1 MFGSNPKRTRIS
13 RVTGVRGPE
22 TVWSRSLEFF
32 KDRGK
37 LLRIGMCLAAI
48 AVLLLMVQSWKAP
61 FPYRAGQRAP
71 HGIAAKLDFDRIDEI
86 ATEELR
92 DRAEDEVPLV
102 FHNHPERLD
111 ALPQQLRA
119 ALGEIAQ
126 ANTLDELRN
135 LSPEVAAAFG
145 LAPPEPPKGDKPPEP
160 SPAAVFAAAD
170 IDARFKEIKQ
180 HLGEGEM
187 TTTTQMLIDDIVDDF
202 TRFIA
207 PMRRVGVIDP
217 EDVQEQDITSDRR
230 LRIVQGDDADLEV
243 LLPQVRPIDQINDA
257 GEVGKLWLSYPSL
270 TQLRPALSHWL
281 VMTLQDNS
289 TLQFDHAATTEARAA
304 ARDAVEPQKQ
314 QFIRGDLLVQPGEVI
329 DEERLNLLWDEY
341 AAAEQRVIL
350 PERLIRVGVMFL
362 LMAVLAIVNG
372 YYITH
377 NEPRLRNSLGRLSV
391 YLVAVIVAAALARSL
406 SFFSWPAEV
415 IPLLVVAMLL
425 AVAYNQVLATM
436 TAFTVSVI
444 VTLSATFDLSMFIVM
459 MSSAAMAVIPLTRV
473 ASRSKIVVVGVYT
486 ALTYLCV
493 SLGLG
498 VIETQSLSR
507 VFENLALLQDS
518 LKGAAMCLAA
528 AYLVAGSLPFF
539 EKAFGVVTDISLL
552 ELSDPSHPLLQELV
566 RRAPGTYNHSISVG
580 SIAEAAAEKIGANGL
595 LVRVGAYF
603 HDIGKMLKPQYFIE
617 NVQDAGQNRHAH
629 LAPAMSTLIII
640 GHVKDGIDLAEQHNL
655 PQAIIDFI
663 EQHHGTTLVEYFY
676 HEAARQAECDPDHK
690 SDAEESSFRYP
701 GPKPQTKEA
710 GVMMLADAVESAS
723 RALSDPTP
731 RRIETLVHNL
741 TLKRL
746 LDGQFDDSSLTLSE
760 IRTVEESL
768 VKSLI
773 AIYHGRIRYPEAQ
786 TA

>member
-1 MFGSNPKRTRIS
+1 
-13 RVTGVRGPE
+13 
-22 TVWSRSLEFF
+22 
-32 KDRGK
+32 
-37 LLRIGMCLAAI
+37 
-48 AVLLLMVQSWKAP
+48 
-61 FPYRAGQRAP
+61 
-71 HGIAAKLDFDRIDEI
+71 
-86 ATEELR
+86 
-92 DRAEDEVPLV
+92 
-102 FHNHPERLD
+102 
-111 ALPQQLRA
+111 
-119 ALGEIAQ
+119 
-126 ANTLDELRN
+126 
-135 LSPEVAAAFG
+135 
-145 LAPPEPPKGDKPPEP
+145 
-160 SPAAVFAAAD
+160 
-170 IDARFKEIKQ
+170 
-180 HLGEGEM
+180 
-187 TTTTQMLIDDIVDDF
+187 
-202 TRFIA
+202 
-207 PMRRVGVIDP
+207 
-217 EDVQEQDITSDRR
+217 
-230 LRIVQGDDADLEV
+230 
-243 LLPQVRPIDQINDA
+243 
-257 GEVGKLWLSYPSL
+257 
-270 TQLRPALSHWL
+270 
-281 VMTLQDNS
+281 MTLQNIP
-289 TLQFDHAATTEARAA
+289 TLQFDQAATTEARAA
-304 ARDAVEPQKQ
+304 ARDAVVPQKQ

-329 DEERLNLLWDEY
+329 DEVRLNLLWDEY

-350 PERLIRVGVMFL
+350 PERLMRVGVMFL

-377 NEPRLRNSLGRLSV
+377 NEPRLRNSLARLSV

-406 SFFSWPAEV
+406 SYFSWPVEV

-436 TAFTVSVI
+436 TALTICVI

-459 MSSAAMAVIPLTRV
+459 ISSAAMAVIPLTRV

-498 VIETQSLSR
+498 IIETQSLSH

-617 NVQDAGQNRHAH
+617 NVQDGGQNRHAH

-710 GVMMLADAVESAS
+710 GVMMLSDAVESAS

-746 LDGQFDDSSLTLSE
+746 LDGQFDESSLTLSE